1 MAGPLV
7 RHPVTV
13 SASLTGRD
21 LLYPRPADLSSKFFR
36 FFQFFLSAYR
46 WSLPA
51 SLQALGR
58 VLFLLLGR
66 GLPLPGP
73 GYLLEEEH
81 PAQGGVGR
89 DENVHG
95 PIGHLGDQEPQ
106 DIAQPEPKE
115 GAPEALGTVQPP
127 AEDLAQG
134 VFRVGAQ
141 AVPHRQKDAVQPEGE
156 HQGGNGQHRGPYLEE
171 RAGGGI
177 GRHGGGG
184 GVEQVEEVQAGY
196 GGQDTRQAH
205 PGAQEQLHHNSFA
218 ELAALAEPP
227 QHRAHPGLAAAP
239 EHAPVL
245 LHHPQADGGQ
255 NEQNHH
261 AEHHKA
267 DQLGIGHG
275 DGQHHLGQVHPEE
288 DVV

>member
-1 MAGPLV
+1 M
-7 RHPVTV
+7 
-13 SASLTGRD
+13 
-21 LLYPRPADLSSKFFR
+21 
-36 FFQFFLSAYR
+36 
-46 WSLPA
+46 
-51 SLQALGR
+51 
-58 VLFLLLGR
+58 
-66 GLPLPGP
+66 
-73 GYLLEEEH
+73 
-81 PAQGGVGR
+81 
-89 DENVHG
+89 
-95 PIGHLGDQEPQ
+95 
-106 DIAQPEPKE
+106 
-115 GAPEALGTVQPP
+115 
-127 AEDLAQG
+127 
-134 VFRVGAQ
+134 GAQ

-196 GGQDTRQAH
+196 GGQDARQAH
-205 PGAQEQLHHNSFA
+205 PGTQEQLHHNSFA

-275 DGQHHLGQVHPEE
+275 DGQHHLGHVVGADGEAVELLDELPRQNGVGRQLGHEDDLEPVLAAAQVVHGVE
-288 DVV
+288 VAAHGACARRAA